1 MARKIWENLE
11 EIVGSIMVAVMVTI
25 AFVNVLTRYFIKMSL
40 SWTEE
45 IEVNLFVWL
54 VLLGTAVA
62 FKKGGHLGMSFIYD
76 KFSRKARKILLMVS
90 VALCMVFFG
99 VLAYLGYIEVC
110 DEIDLC
116 VTTESL
122 AIPVCIYTVATPA
135 LSILVMFRLLQ
146 TAARQLR
153 KGDY

>member
-11 EIVGSIMVAVMVTI
+11 EIIGSIIVAVMVTI

-54 VLLGTAVA
+54 VLFGTAVA
-62 FKKGGHLGMSFIYD
+62 FKRGGHLGMSFVYERFPPKIR
-76 KFSRKARKILLMVS
+76 KFLFIVS
-90 VALCMVFFG
+90 IVLCVGFFG
-99 VLAYLGYIEVC
+99 VLAYLGYVEVC

-122 AIPVCIYTVATPA
+122 AIPVCIYTVATPL
-135 LSILVMFRLLQ
+135 LSILVIFRLLQ
-146 TAARQLR
+146 AAVGQLR
-153 KGDY
+153 KDDY